1 MAPLQSPKGKKNTD
15 ITTAAFTITSNNS
28 EVNNSKHKSHE
39 KDPFDDNE
47 KTSITS
53 REFK

>member
-1 MAPLQSPKGKKNTD
+1 MAPLESPKGMKNTD
-15 ITTAAFTITSNNS
+15 VATAAFTITSNKS
-28 EVNNSKHKSHE
+28 EDNNSKHKSHE
-39 KDPFDDNE
+39 KDPFDNNE